1 MKNRNQSQSNLF
13 KLVFAGVT
21 GAIICIATAIFVIPL
36 PTGGYVNL
44 GDCFVM
50 LSGYLLGAVYGS
62 LAGGIGAGIADLF
75 LGYGIYA
82 PFTFVIKSLMAIAVC
97 KITAL
102 ASKRSEKV
110 QLVAMLVATLTA
122 ELIMV
127 SGYFLTELCLYGFE
141 GALAN
146 VLGNA
151 VQGLFGCVS
160 AVAIYT
166 FLAKSKLSDKIR
178 DILCCK
184 INHI

>member
-1 MKNRNQSQSNLF
+1 MKNRNQSLF

-21 GAIICIATAIFVIPL
+21 GAIICIATAVFVIPL

-50 LSGYLLGAVYGS
+50 MSGYLLGAVYGS
-62 LAGGIGAGIADLF
+62 LAGGIGAGTADLF

-82 PFTFVIKSLMAIAVC
+82 PFTFVIKSLMAISVS
-97 KITAL
+97 KITGL

-110 QLVAMLVATLTA
+110 QLAAMLTAVLAA
-122 ELIMV
+122 ELIMI
-127 SGYFLTELCLYGFE
+127 SGYFLTELCFYGFE

-151 VQGLFGCVS
+151 IQGLFGCISTV
-160 AVAIYT
+160 VIYT
-166 FLAKSKLSDKIR
+166 FMAKSKLSDKIR
-178 DILCCK
+178 DLLCCK
-184 INHI
+184 ITHI